1 MHDIIIKTS
10 SEQDFTEVIFLLIDY
25 IVELLPRTQRSRERL
40 ANLLGQSSTSDELKH
55 TLKLF
60 ENLVRKYCLGE
71 VDEMRFR
78 SHLSQ
83 LPPNRAD
90 RVLEIVNLRRP
101 EIAQRLIDEVNRR
114 EGGVPLV
121 ESFDWNVSW
130 IMGSSSLASMRKQLC
145 TVTLACRDSDSKS
158 RAINFEMGRDQVE
171 EVISQLET
179 VVG

>member
-1 MHDIIIKTS
+1 MHEIIIKTAT
-10 SEQDFTEVIFLLIDY
+10 EQDFTEVVFLLIDY
-25 IVELLPRTQRSRERL
+25 IVELPRTQQAREHL
-40 ANLLGQSSTSDELKH
+40 GTLLSQSTTSEELKH
-55 TLKLF
+55 MLKLF

-71 VDEMRFR
+71 LDEVRLR

-83 LPPNRAD
+83 LSPARQD

-130 IMGSSSLASMRKQLC
+130 IMGSSSLASTRKQLC
-145 TVTLACRDSDSKS
+145 TVALACRDGDSKTQTIS
-158 RAINFEMGRDQVE
+158 FEMGRDQVE
-171 EVISQLET
+171 HVISELET
-179 VVG
+179 LVA

>member
-1 MHDIIIKTS
+1 MHDIIIKTTT
-10 SEQDFTEVIFLLIDY
+10 EQDFTEVIFLLIDY
-25 IVELLPRTQRSRERL
+25 IVELPRTHRSRERL
-40 ANLLGQSSTSDELKH
+40 ANLLAVPSTSDELKH

-60 ENLVRKYCLGE
+60 ETLVRKYCLGE
-71 VDEMRFR
+71 VDEVRFR

-83 LPPNRAD
+83 LSSKRVD

-145 TVTLACRDSDSKS
+145 TMTLACRDSDSKPQ
-158 RAINFEMGRDQVE
+158 AINFEMGREQVE
-171 EVISQLET
+171 EVIAQLET